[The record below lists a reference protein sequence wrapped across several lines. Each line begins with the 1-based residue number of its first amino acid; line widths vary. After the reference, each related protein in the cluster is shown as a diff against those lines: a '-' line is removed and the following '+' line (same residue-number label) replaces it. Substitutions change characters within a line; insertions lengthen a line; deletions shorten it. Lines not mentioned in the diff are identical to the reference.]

1 MLICTSNYAF
11 YFPYVNAYGF
21 ALNHLRIVRTNGNL
35 AIIRFADGCGT
46 QLPLKRLY
54 STQEDAYEELSHND
68 TLSRIQ
74 VEYDTENR
82 RKWNGH
88 CKSSLRLNCSIVLSP
103 FDFQESPF
111 CLH

>member
-1 MLICTSNYAF
+1 MKQGDVVWIIENNRTVRECK
-11 YFPYVNAYGF
+11 
-21 ALNHLRIVRTNGNL
+21 IVRINGNL

-74 VEYDTENR
+74 AEYDTENR
-82 RKWNGH
+82 RKWNGQM
-88 CKSSLRLNCSIVLSP
+88 L
-103 FDFQESPF
+103 
-111 CLH
+111 

>member
-1 MLICTSNYAF
+1 MKQGNVAWIIENNRTVRECK
-11 YFPYVNAYGF
+11 
-21 ALNHLRIVRTNGNL
+21 IVHINGNL

-54 STQEDAYEELSHND
+54 NTQEDAYEELSHND

-82 RKWNGH
+82 RKWNGQM
-88 CKSSLRLNCSIVLSP
+88 L
-103 FDFQESPF
+103 
-111 CLH
+111 

>member
-1 MLICTSNYAF
+1 MKQGDITWIIENNRTVRECK
-11 YFPYVNAYGF
+11 
-21 ALNHLRIVRTNGNL
+21 IVHINGNL

-54 STQEDAYEELSHND
+54 ETQEDAYEELSHND

-82 RKWNGH
+82 RKWNGQM
-88 CKSSLRLNCSIVLSP
+88 L
-103 FDFQESPF
+103 
-111 CLH
+111 

>member
-82 RKWNGH
+82 RKWNGQILQKLFAVELFY
-88 CKSSLRLNCSIVLSP
+88 CFVSI
-103 FDFQESPF
+103 
-111 CLH
+111 